1 MSQTVLIDQ
10 NGEKK
15 GKISLPESYFNSKIS
30 EGSVYYTVN
39 ALLTNRRQG
48 NASTK
53 ERGQVKA
60 SNAKPWRQKGTGR
73 ARAGRRSS
81 PLWRGGGTIFG
92 PSPKEYSVRLP
103 KKVRR
108 TAFRS
113 ALSAKAAEENSV
125 LVVEALDFDQPKTK
139 VISEMLKK
147 WDISCRRVLI
157 MLESNKPNVWKSTRN
172 IPGVEVK
179 PFEECNVYDILLA
192 EKIIIEKNVIDKL
205 ENKGE

>member
-60 SNAKPWRQKGTGR
+60 SNAKPWRQILTPGFTACCKPGW
-73 ARAGRRSS
+73 RRCW
-81 PLWRGGGTIFG
+81 L
-92 PSPKEYSVRLP
+92 
-103 KKVRR
+103 
-108 TAFRS
+108 
-113 ALSAKAAEENSV
+113 
-125 LVVEALDFDQPKTK
+125 
-139 VISEMLKK
+139 
-147 WDISCRRVLI
+147 
-157 MLESNKPNVWKSTRN
+157 STRTLR
-172 IPGVEVK
+172 PHR
-179 PFEECNVYDILLA
+179 A
-192 EKIIIEKNVIDKL
+192 
-205 ENKGE
+205 